1 MKSIFHSEVDI
12 MVYLEVEMSS
22 ECTFT
27 TEIMTLVFGEG
38 IYTVN
43 LLSDSVEED
52 KLTIVLRAQTYQH
65 QS

>member
-1 MKSIFHSEVDI
+1 

-27 TEIMTLVFGEG
+27 TEIMTLIFGEG

-52 KLTIVLRAQTYQH
+52 ELTIVLRAQTYQH